1 MLKILMGRARTGK
14 SERVLTE
21 IAKAGREKQPR
32 RQLLIV
38 PEHASHAAEVD
49 VCRAC
54 GDTASR
60 YAEALTFKLLASRVL
75 SITGGGA
82 DVTLDGGGK
91 LLTLQRALTE
101 LAPVLKVY
109 CRPSRRSAFLESLLA
124 VMEELIAYA
133 VAPETLAEKVAD
145 IPGESG
151 DKLRDIAL
159 IYGVYLA
166 KLYTDGRDARDR
178 MEKLEEKLEESR
190 YIDGTDVYLDGFSY
204 FTGRELRILRILLRR
219 AENVTVT
226 LLGDATDRELFR
238 ESLRVRDQLV
248 EEAKDAGVLCRVETM
263 TPSRAEIALDFV
275 ERRFFG
281 ESGAWG
287 GESDSIRIFASSNAY
302 AETERTA
309 AEILRLVREE
319 GYRFRDI
326 TVTARELSA
335 YEGVVET
342 VFARYGIPLY
352 SARRSDIL
360 RQPLT
365 ALLLGALDAA
375 TGGFEYEDVFRFLKT
390 GLAGISAEE
399 CDLLENY
406 ALVWDIHGAM
416 WVRDA
421 AWTAHPEGYG
431 TEWDDLSRAR
441 LDTVNTLRERVRA
454 PLAALCEG
462 LKRESA
468 REKVEALY
476 GYLTEIRLP
485 ERLEEQ
491 TKRLFESGEMQRAE
505 ETAQLWEILCGVLDQ
520 FVAILGDAAIDGAE
534 FARLM
539 RLVLTQ
545 YSVGTIPAALDRVSF
560 SEMTRNDRH
569 TVRALF
575 LLGANDGV
583 LPAVETGGGVLR
595 EEDRL
600 ALEER
605 DIRLAPHGMAILHI
619 ELQNLYAALA
629 QPTQR
634 LYLSY
639 PMFDGA
645 GAELRPSFVV
655 GRLQKLCPS
664 IELKIEGADKEYRL
678 SAKIP
683 ALAYAGEH
691 IGGAA
696 WQWFEQDA
704 SLRGT
709 LDAMRRA
716 ADDTRGRLS
725 QEAVRSL
732 YGERITLSAS
742 RMDKAR
748 SCHFAYFMQFG
759 LRAKE
764 RVAAGFDAP
773 QRGTFVHDV
782 MEHTLR
788 AAEDAGGLKTLS
800 KEKLHELTRRSINEY
815 IVRKLPD
822 LGEKTARFRYLL
834 RRLCES
840 TYRIMDEVAEELT
853 ESDFVPM
860 AFELSFGGKDG
871 ALPAITVREEG
882 MEVRVNGQVD
892 RVDGWLRDG
901 KLYLRVVDYKTGKKS
916 LDLAELCYG
925 LGVQMLLY
933 LFALEREGSEVF
945 DGREIVPAG
954 VLYTPARDEI
964 LRAPRNVDEQT
975 LRQKMQKELRRSGMV
990 LRDAEVLRAME
1001 HGALDEPHRLPI
1013 SVKRD
1018 KDGNVQLGGDY
1029 LATAEQ
1035 LGKLSRYV
1043 DKLLRDIGRETQSGN
1058 IDADPCV
1065 RSPQENACMW
1075 CPYAAAC
1082 HFEPGHGGDRWEY
1095 IPKTDADGF
1104 WTAVDAAIGEGKG
1117 AERDG

>member
-21 IAKAGREKQPR
+21 IAKAGRETRPR
-32 RQLLIV
+32 RQLLLV
-38 PEHASHAAEVD
+38 PEHASHVAEVD
-49 VCRAC
+49 VCHAC
-54 GDTASR
+54 GDAASR
-60 YAEALTFKLLASRVL
+60 YAEVLTFKLLASRVL
-75 SITGGGA
+75 SVTGGSA
-82 DVTLDGGGK
+82 DVTLDNGGK
-91 LLTLQRALTE
+91 LLTLQRALQE

-166 KLYTDGRDARDR
+166 KLHADGRDARDR
-178 MEKLEEKLEESR
+178 LEKLEEHLAESR

-204 FTGRELRILRILLRR
+204 FTGREMRILRILLRR

-238 ESLRVRDQLV
+238 ESLRVRDQLI
-248 EEAKDAGVLCRVETM
+248 EEAEDAGVLCRVETM

-281 ESGAWG
+281 ESGTWD
-287 GESDSIRIFASSNAY
+287 GESGSIRIFASSNAY

-326 TVTARELSA
+326 TVTARELSS
-335 YEGVVET
+335 YENVVET

-352 SARRSDIL
+352 SARRNDIL

-375 TGGFEYEDVFRFLKT
+375 TGGFEYEDMFCFLKT
-390 GLAGISAEE
+390 GLAGVSTEE
-399 CDLLENY
+399 CDILENY
-406 ALVWDIHGAM
+406 ALAWDIHGAM
-416 WVRDA
+416 WVRDT
-421 AWTAHPEGYG
+421 AWTAHPDGYG
-431 TEWDDLSRAR
+431 ARWDDASRAR
-441 LDTVNTLRERVRA
+441 LDAVNALRERVRV

-468 REKVEALY
+468 GEKIAALY
-476 GYLTEIRLP
+476 EYLTAIRLP

-491 TKRLFESGEMQRAE
+491 TKRFCENGEMQRAE
-505 ETAQLWEILCGVLDQ
+505 ETAQLWEILCGVMDQ
-520 FVAILGDAAIDGAE
+520 FAATLGDAAIDGAE

-583 LPAVETGGGVLR
+583 LPAVETGSGVLR

-605 DIRLAPHGMAILHI
+605 DIRLAPHGMAVLHI
-619 ELQNLYAALA
+619 EMQNLYAALA

-639 PMFDGA
+639 PLFDGA
-645 GAELRPSFVV
+645 GGELRPSFAV
-655 GRLQKLCPS
+655 GRIQKLCPS
-664 IELKIEGADKEYRL
+664 VKTETESTDKEYRL
-678 SAKIP
+678 SAKMP

-691 IGGAA
+691 IDGAL
-696 WQWFEQDA
+696 WRWFEKDE
-704 SLRGT
+704 SLHAA

-716 ADDTRGRLS
+716 ATITRGRLS
-725 QEAVRSL
+725 PEAVRSL
-732 YGERITLSAS
+732 YGARISLSAS

-748 SCHFAYFMQFG
+748 SCHFAYFMEFG
-759 LRAKE
+759 LGARERAQ
-764 RVAAGFDAP
+764 AGFDAP
-773 QRGTFVHDV
+773 QQGTFVHDV
-782 MEHTLR
+782 LENTLR
-788 AAEDAGGLKTLS
+788 AAEEAGGLKLLS
-800 KEKLHELTRRSINEY
+800 REELHALTRSKIEEY
-815 IVRKLPD
+815 IARELPD
-822 LGEKTARFRYLL
+822 LGEKTARFRYLF
-834 RRLCES
+834 RRLCDS
-840 TYRIMDEVAEELT
+840 TYRIMDEAAEELLD
-853 ESDFVPM
+853 SDFVPM
-860 AFELSFGGKDG
+860 AFELSFGGSRG
-871 ALPAITVREEG
+871 QLPAITIREEG
-882 MEVRVNGQVD
+882 MELRVNGKVD

-916 LDLAELCYG
+916 LDLAELRYG

-933 LFALEREGSEVF
+933 LFALEREGGALF
-945 DGREIVPAG
+945 GGHEIVPAG
-954 VLYTPARDEI
+954 VLYMPARSEI
-964 LRAPRNVDEQT
+964 LRVPRDIDEQT

-990 LRDAEVLRAME
+990 LNDAEVLRAME
-1001 HGALDEPHRLPI
+1001 HGALDEPRRLPI
-1013 SVKRD
+1013 SVKAD
-1018 KDGNVQLGGDY
+1018 KDGNVRLEGR

-1043 DKLLRDIGRETQSGN
+1043 DKLLRDIGRETLRGN

-1065 RSPQENACMW
+1065 RSPQENACTW

-1082 HFEPGHGGDRWEY
+1082 HFEPGHGSDRWEY
-1095 IPKTDADGF
+1095 IQKTDADGF
-1104 WTAVDAAIGEGKG
+1104 WAAVDAAIEEGEEARRNG
-1117 AERDG
+1117 